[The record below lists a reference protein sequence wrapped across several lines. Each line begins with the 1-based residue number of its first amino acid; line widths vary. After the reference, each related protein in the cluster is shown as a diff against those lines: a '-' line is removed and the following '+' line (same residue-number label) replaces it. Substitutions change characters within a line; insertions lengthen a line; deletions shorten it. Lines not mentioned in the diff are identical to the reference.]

1 MQQGRVIRIYAEP
14 SPIRTV
20 TVGFGFAPNLSNSS
34 PTLAHRWLAGLTK
47 VSTIRLTAGRELHP
61 APKVS
66 CLSMS

>member
-34 PTLAHRWLAGLTK
+34 PTLAHR
-47 VSTIRLTAGRELHP
+47 
-61 APKVS
+61 
-66 CLSMS
+66 